1 MHRVKL
7 EQIGDQVAIA
17 LPATLLEEFGLSLGD
32 EMELVT
38 SEAGVTLKPVDSSH
52 MRAVRMARG
61 FMDRYPD
68 AMRELS
74 TGAGKVTP
82 PGSSDE
88 PQK

>member
-38 SEAGVTLKPVDSSH
+38 SEAGVTLKPVD
-52 MRAVRMARG
+52 
-61 FMDRYPD
+61 
-68 AMRELS
+68 
-74 TGAGKVTP
+74 
-82 PGSSDE
+82 
-88 PQK
+88 